1 MSYYPFILGV
11 GIAILGAGFLSNIY
25 IIAISVPI
33 MIWGMLGWAM
43 EPVNDPHPDNH

>member
-33 MIWGMLGWAM
+33 MIWGLLGWSM
-43 EPVNDPHPDNH
+43 EPVNDPHPDSH